1 MQFWEK
7 FRSVSSYL
15 TILRRKNIIVSLYH
29 AILRKKSE
37 LQKSLNCEI
46 KHCNYFFI
54 FLFSGWNGLPH
65 PQAIQHV
72 GVGPW

>member
-37 LQKSLNCEI
+37 LQEKKSELWD
-46 KHCNYFFI
+46 KT
-54 FLFSGWNGLPH
+54 LQLPF
-65 PQAIQHV
+65 
-72 GVGPW
+72 